1 LEPACVKSCP
11 TGAIKFGGKEE
22 MVTYAAGKVDK
33 LKKRGFKDALLYDP
47 SGVGGLHMMYVVP
60 RGDRLGDYGL
70 PEDPQVPG
78 TFFSALSV
86 LRKLGSISVWGGL
99 LATGIFWLRT
109 GRHRPP
115 AEDEAVAEAERL
127 GRDGD
132 AAGNGA
138 VTQPVTSGEGE
149 Q

>member
-1 LEPACVKSCP
+1 MLS
-11 TGAIKFGGKEE
+11 
-22 MVTYAAGKVDK
+22 YAAGKVDK
-33 LKKRGFKDALLYDP
+33 LKKRGFDHAMTYDP

-60 RGDRLGDYGL
+60 RGDRLSDYGL
-70 PEDPQVPG
+70 PADPQVPG

-109 GRHRPP
+109 GRRRPP
-115 AEDEAVAEAERL
+115 EEDEAVAEAERL

-132 AAGNGA
+132 AAGNGQ
-138 VTQPVTSGEGE
+138 TPEPVPSGEVE
-149 Q
+149 R